1 MKRGLRLAI
10 MATAV
15 AVNGVALGV
24 LHAAMQHSAEQQRL
38 SMLQPARIVVSVPP
52 STLVA
57 TQSCPAPKLL

>member
-1 MKRGLRLAI
+1 MKQGLRLTI

-24 LHAAMQHSAEQQRL
+24 LDAAMLHSAEQQKL
-38 SMLQPARIVVSVPP
+38 AMQQPARIVVSAPQ